1 MSEEKIIPLP
11 GSRYA
16 RGVVLVNP
24 ATGEPYAAGESAGSV
39 VLVADSGGGLFDP
52 ASCAHAYGYTGGLLT
67 TDVATGNDSAGV
79 GASWTKTYTYTPEG
93 LLLGETKWVR
103 A

>member
-1 MSEEKIIPLP
+1 MSLEKIVPLP

-24 ATGEPYAAGESAGSV
+24 GTGEPYAAGESAGSV
-39 VLVADSGGGLFDP
+39 ALVADSGGGLFSPD
-52 ASCAHAYGYTGGLLT
+52 SCAHAYGYTGGLLT
-67 TDVATGNDSAGV
+67 TDVATGVDSAGV
-79 GASWTKTYTYTPEG
+79 SASWTKTYTYTAG
-93 LLLGETKWVR
+93 ALTGETKWVR